1 MITILSERMR
11 QLMAERKW
19 TIQHLAKISE
29 LPEET
34 VKNIYYAKTPDPKV
48 STIMKLAEAFNLS
61 VNCLMGKCSHTPQE
75 RAILRNYR
83 TCGKHGKAIIEL
95 IAKYEASSAIK
106 ERREDEEKH
115 TIPCVIPQGE
125 IRQGI
130 IYDLCET
137 VEIETTVEEAFIAI
151 QITNNDLAPMFCK
164 NDILLF
170 ENRFPRHGEKAAF
183 YYDKKIYI
191 RKFVE
196 EDGQYKLQ
204 CLHKYDKDIIL
215 KRMDE
220 VDYIGTCVDVLR

>member
-1 MITILSERMR
+1 MITVLSERIR
-11 QLMAERKW
+11 QLMAEKKW
-19 TIQHLAKISE
+19 SIQRLADIAG

-34 VKNIYYAKTPDPKV
+34 VRNIYYARTPDPKI
-48 STIMKLAEAFNLS
+48 STIMKLGKAFGVS
-61 VNCLMGKCSHTPQE
+61 VNCLMGECQLTMEE
-75 RAILRNYR
+75 RVLLQNYR
-83 TCGKHGKAIIEL
+83 MCGNHGKDIIAS
-95 IAKYEASSAIK
+95 IARYEARTMK
-106 ERREDEEKH
+106 ELRENPNEH
-115 TIPCVIPQGE
+115 SIPLIIPQGE
-125 IRQGI
+125 IRQGFVF
-130 IYDLCET
+130 ET
-137 VEIETTVEEAFIAI
+137 CDTKEIMTSVQESYIGI
-151 QITNNDLAPMFCK
+151 QITTNDLAPMFCK

>member
-1 MITILSERMR
+1 MITRLSQRLR
-11 QLMAERKW
+11 HLMAERGW
-19 TIQHLAKISE
+19 TIQMLAKIAD

-34 VKNIYYAKTPDPKV
+34 VRNIYYARTPDPKI
-48 STIMKLAEAFNLS
+48 STIMKLAKAFGIS
-61 VNCLMGKCSHTPQE
+61 VHCLMGECEHTSEE
-75 RAILRNYR
+75 RELIRNYK
-83 TCGKHGKAIIEL
+83 TCGNHGKAL
-95 IAKYEASSAIK
+95 IASIARYEAKTMK
-106 ERREDEEKH
+106 ELRENPNEH
-115 TIPCVIPQGE
+115 SVPLIIPQGE
-125 IRQGI
+125 IRQGFVF
-130 IYDLCET
+130 ET
-137 VEIETTVEEAFIAI
+137 CDTKEIMTSVQESYIGI
-151 QITNNDLAPMFCK
+151 QITTNDLAPMFCK